1 MHKEMDNIESKSEQE
16 LAERWVSLEA
26 DIYLMRKERREIEI
40 ELGLR
45 LDMRDGRVIKV
56 IKKNPIDNFTLERSF
71 SPAYIQNRFMA
82 LRELLD
88 EKDLNSVFVDEHY
101 EAREPEYVPAKWL
114 TGKLKKLAEDYGG
127 EVKEIV
133 EGAKAHS
140 AIATAK
146 FRLKRESNKED
157 FEDDD
162 EA

>member
-1 MHKEMDNIESKSEQE
+1 MHKEMDNIESKSEQA

-26 DIYLMRKERREIEI
+26 DIYLMRKERKDIEF

-56 IKKNPIDNFTLERSF
+56 IKTNPIDNFTLERSF
-71 SPAYIQNRFMA
+71 SPAYIQHKFTA
-82 LRELLD
+82 LFELLD
-88 EKDLNSVFVDEHY
+88 EKDLKSVFVDSHY
-101 EAREPEYVPAKWL
+101 VPREPEYVPARWL

-127 EVKEIV
+127 EVKKIV
-133 EGAKAHS
+133 EGAKAH
-140 AIATAK
+140 APLATAR
-146 FRLKRESNKED
+146 FRLKRENNKED